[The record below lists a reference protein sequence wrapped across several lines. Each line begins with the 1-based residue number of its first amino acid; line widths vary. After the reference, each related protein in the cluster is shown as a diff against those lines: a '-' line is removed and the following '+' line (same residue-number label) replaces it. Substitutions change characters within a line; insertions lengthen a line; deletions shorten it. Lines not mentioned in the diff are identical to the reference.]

1 LISRRE
7 GADLVLGVT
16 RVGGDVVD
24 AAELGPG
31 VPATMVELV
40 EGGDAALERLRLAT
54 SAMDPARIGHPLIEL
69 DLAPPV
75 GRVGKLIAVGKNYL
89 DHAAEEGVD
98 APVEPVLFTKF
109 PSSMIGHGAEIT
121 WRSADVDQVD
131 WEAELAVVIGRGCR
145 DVAPAD
151 ALDAVL
157 GYTCLN
163 DVSARGIQF
172 GDGQW
177 VRGKS
182 LDTFCPI
189 GPWLVTAD
197 EVPDPQA
204 LRIRCIVNGET
215 VQDATT
221 GQMIH
226 GVADLIAFCS
236 RFMTLEPGDVIATG
250 TPSGVGVF
258 REPPRFLADGDD
270 VLVEIDG
277 IGRLQNRCRVVDG

>member
-1 LISRRE
+1 LISRRD
-7 GADLVLGVT
+7 GADLVLGVALA
-16 RVGGDVVD
+16 GGDVID
-24 AAELGPG
+24 AGELGLG
-31 VPATMVELV
+31 VPTTMVGLV
-40 EGGDAALERLRLAT
+40 AGGDAALERLRLAASSVERHRT
-54 SAMDPARIGHPLIEL
+54 GRPLDEL

-89 DHAAEEGVD
+89 DHAAEEGVA

-109 PSSMIGHGAEIT
+109 PSSMIGHGAAIT
-121 WRSADVDQVD
+121 WRAADVDQVD
-131 WEAELAVVIGRGCR
+131 WEAELAVVIGRRCR
-145 DVAPAD
+145 DVAAAD

-182 LDTFCPI
+182 IDTFCPI

-221 GQMIH
+221 AQMIH

-250 TPSGVGVF
+250 TPAGVGVF
-258 REPPRFLADGDD
+258 RDPPRFLDDGDE
-270 VLVEIDG
+270 VVVEIDG

>member
-1 LISRRE
+1 MLAVAL
-7 GADLVLGVT
+7 AD
-16 RVGGDVVD
+16 GDVVVD

-31 VPATMVELV
+31 VPTTMVGLV
-40 EGGDAALERLRLAT
+40 EGGDAVLDRLRLAT
-54 SAMDPARIGHPLIEL
+54 SSMDPARTGRPLDEL

-75 GRVGKLIAVGKNYL
+75 GLVGKLIAVGKNYRE
-89 DHAAEEGVD
+89 HATEEGVA
-98 APVEPVLFTKF
+98 APEEPVVFTKF
-109 PSSMIGHGAEIT
+109 TSAMIGHGAEIT

-131 WEAELAVVIGRGCR
+131 WEAELAVVIGRRCR
-145 DVAPAD
+145 DVAAAD
-151 ALDAVL
+151 ALDVVL

-221 GQMIH
+221 DQMIH
-226 GVADLIAFCS
+226 SVADLIAFCS
-236 RFMTLEPGDVIATG
+236 RFMTLEPGDVIAMG

-258 REPPRFLADGDD
+258 RDPPRFLEDGDD
-270 VLVEIDG
+270 VVVEIDG
-277 IGRLQNRCRVVDG
+277 IGRLQNRCRVVDA